1 MAKTPRAGRVKR
13 RLARSIGVTAATSF
27 ARICFAHTLLRL
39 GGSPRWRT
47 VLAITPDIDVTAAL
61 WSQAAR
67 PGRIARLPQGD
78 GDLGRRMQR
87 LFQRLP
93 PGPVI
98 IVGSDVPAIGA
109 TEIACAFRLLGNAD
123 AVLGP
128 APDGG
133 YWLVGFRRSPRLLTP
148 FAHVRWSSPNALADT
163 LGNLE
168 GRSIAFAATLSDV
181 DSEDAYR
188 RLREHWE
195 RLIPPRARK
204 KSTPDATRLT

>member
-1 MAKTPRAGRVKR
+1 MAKSPRAGRVKR
-13 RLARSIGVTAATSF
+13 RLARSIGVTAATRF

-47 VLAITPDIDVTAAL
+47 VLAMTPDTDVTGAFR
-61 WSQAAR
+61 SQAAR
-67 PGRIARLPQGD
+67 PGRIGRVPQGV

-98 IVGSDVPAIGA
+98 IVGSDIPAIGA
-109 TEIACAFRLLGNAD
+109 TEIAIAFRLLGNAD
-123 AVLGP
+123 AVLGR

-133 YWLVGFRRSPRLLTP
+133 YWLIGLRRSPRLLTP
-148 FAHVRWSSPNALADT
+148 FAGVRWLSPHALADT

-168 GRSIAFAATLSDV
+168 GRRVAFAATLSDV
-181 DSEDAYR
+181 DTEEAYH
-188 RLREHWE
+188 RLSGHWQ
-195 RLIPPRARK
+195 RLIPPRGRE
-204 KSTPDATRLT
+204 DAIRA